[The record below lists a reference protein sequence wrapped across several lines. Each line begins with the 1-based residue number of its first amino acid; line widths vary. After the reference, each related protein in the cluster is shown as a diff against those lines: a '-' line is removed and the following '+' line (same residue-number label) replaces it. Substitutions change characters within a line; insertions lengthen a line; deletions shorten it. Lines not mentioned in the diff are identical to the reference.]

1 MAQHHED
8 ALYDVESSDVVDLW
22 KEAGLAARTPH
33 PAVLEG
39 AEHDVP
45 DGSLGGILFQ
55 QLHREVQQMLVIHVL
70 RFHAS
75 IVTGDDTQPGHLAI
89 LLVMTLGVEDSVQ
102 LERFVVSH
110 GVFT

>member
-1 MAQHHED
+1 MD
-8 ALYDVESSDVVDLW
+8 DVESSDVIDLW

-45 DGSLGGILFQ
+45 DGSLGGVLFQ
-55 QLHREVQQMLVIHVL
+55 QLHREMKQMLVGNVL
-70 RFHAS
+70 GFYTS
-75 IVTGDDTQPGHLAI
+75 IVTSDDTQPGHLAI
-89 LLVMTLGVEDSVQ
+89 LLVVALGIEDGMQ

-110 GVFT
+110 NVFT